1 MRQINNKR
9 IAREL
14 LQIAKELMAADTYK
28 CPECGTKVLEQTG
41 YCVKCKKKV
50 KKAVDDKVAS
60 KFYYVHKNGL
70 VIYSTLSPTKISDVL
85 DKIDNKIDPTENYNY
100 VGKKK
105 GYHVWVWYGLFG
117 TSTTIGKELN
127 KNGFSESVDIKLVK

>member
-1 MRQINNKR
+1 MDNKK

-14 LQIAKELMAADTYK
+14 VQIAKELMAADTFK

-60 KFYYVHKNGL
+60 KSYYVHKNGL
-70 VIYSTLSPTKISDVL
+70 VIYSTLSPTKISSVL
-85 DKIDNKIDPTENYNY
+85 IKIDNKIDPTTDFNY
-100 VGKKK
+100 VGKKQ
-105 GYHVWVWYGLFG
+105 GYYVWVWYGLFNW
-117 TSTTIGKELN
+117 TTLIGKELN